1 MAQQCSVCYHPEGH
15 AINEAIILEG
25 KSNRAIALRY
35 GVSKD
40 SVQRHKTHIPN
51 LLRQARH
58 DMQVYDASNILAKI
72 ETLERETLDPLEAAK
87 GDSDIKHVLA
97 AVREQRGNLELA
109 ARIAKLINEAP
120 TINVLNAPQWI
131 EVRSAVVEALQAHPF
146 CPYGGPAGSGR
157 GRGCLAERLAWQGTS
172 GWPSIA

>member
-1 MAQQCSVCYHPEGH
+1 M
-15 AINEAIILEG
+15 
-25 KSNRAIALRY
+25 
-35 GVSKD
+35 
-40 SVQRHKTHIPN
+40 
-51 LLRQARH
+51 QA
-58 DMQVYDASNILAKI
+58 YDASNILAKI
-72 ETLERETLDPLEAAK
+72 HDLELATLEQLEAAK
-87 GDSDIKHVLA
+87 SDSDIKHVLA